1 MMQTK
6 LRLPFGLEHPLQL
19 LIQMMMMQAS
29 SFSSS
34 ASALDPL
41 VADREK
47 RKLNRMISDV
57 LIAQRKDD
65 SVSTRNIVKPKLVAG
80 TKKR

>member
-1 MMQTK
+1 
-6 LRLPFGLEHPLQL
+6 
-19 LIQMMMMQAS
+19 MMQAS

-80 TKKR
+80 TRKR